1 MPQTPEARRLIK
13 LARQQ
18 EDTHLQAAR
27 GAVLRQF
34 RKVALKAAEA
44 ELSRVL
50 ALPPGRRRAS
60 LPLVLRRIDEAM
72 TVTRTPP
79 AELTALLKR
88 AVQDRTLTS
97 DDLVKLLDPSLKLND
112 PASLQVKTVDR
123 QRKQMN
129 TYWESE
135 GKRFKDDAART
146 VREALRLGLTP
157 EKAADL
163 LQARLGVHR
172 SRAVLIAQDQML
184 TAASRAGIDRLKT
197 LGVKQFQWETQ
208 QDSRVRPGHQALQ
221 GRVFTWRGAP
231 ELPGHAVMCRCWA
244 APAQ

>member
-1 MPQTPEARRLIK
+1 MPQTPEARRLIA
-13 LARQQ
+13 LARKR
-18 EDTHLQAAR
+18 EDGHLDAAR

-44 ELSRVL
+44 ELTRVL

-72 TVTRTPP
+72 TATRTPP
-79 AELTALLKR
+79 AELTAVLKR
-88 AVQDRTLTS
+88 AVRDRILTS
-97 DDLVKLLDPSLKLND
+97 DDLVKLLDSSLKLND
-112 PASLQVKTVDR
+112 PASLQVKAVDR
-123 QRKQMN
+123 QRAAMN
-129 TYWESE
+129 KYWQTETV
-135 GKRFKDDAART
+135 RFRNDSAQT

-208 QDSRVRPGHQALQ
+208 QDRRVRAAHQALQ
-221 GRVFTWRGAP
+221 GRVFTWRSAP
-231 ELPGHAVMCRCWA
+231 ELPGQAVMCRCWA
-244 APAQ
+244 APVT